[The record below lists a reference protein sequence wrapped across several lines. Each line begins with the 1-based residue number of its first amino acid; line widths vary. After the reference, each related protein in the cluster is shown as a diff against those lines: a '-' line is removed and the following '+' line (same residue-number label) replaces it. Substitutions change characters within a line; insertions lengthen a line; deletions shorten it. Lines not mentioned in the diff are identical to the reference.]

1 MRFATIITHVLRP
14 GLAFDTS
21 VMESRV
27 VAAAVFALLQENA
40 SLLAIEF
47 ACYLCAFLLLLH
59 IHSSG
64 KRNATMLL
72 AATLQVVVVDQVFFS
87 STRWHAQSLVC
98 RFV

>member
-1 MRFATIITHVLRP
+1 
-14 GLAFDTS
+14 
-21 VMESRV
+21 MESRV

-72 AATLQVVVVDQVFFS
+72 AAALQVVVVDQVFFS

-98 RFV
+98 RFVWSLLAGMMTQS